1 MKFTNAFTEE
11 NPFIYIKTRYILLCL
26 FIVVFILSIQAM
38 LIYLVMGIDYKKTAP
53 DPIILGLL
61 SNLALALTI
70 GWTIRQLKLIQ
81 INVRQIVGQL
91 IIPYSWLV
99 IIGIVAAR
107 IFFSLGIF
115 RVSYYPLSFIFPKW
129 VASILTQ
136 DFFLEASKSSFPSL
150 YYLLVIIGSL
160 LVTPIAEAF
169 LFQGVVLHRWSAKW
183 GVKPA
188 IITLSLLYS
197 ILYSSNFLGGFSLG
211 LMQTLFYIK
220 SKTLLVPIV
229 ARIINNAIIFVIF
242 FLTISVESSVE
253 TFRSQLGIG
262 VVCLASST
270 PLLIWL
276 LYKNRIRPGEKLPYF
291 ANANR

>member
-1 MKFTNAFTEE
+1 
-11 NPFIYIKTRYILLCL
+11 
-26 FIVVFILSIQAM
+26 
-38 LIYLVMGIDYKKTAP
+38 
-53 DPIILGLL
+53 
-61 SNLALALTI
+61 
-70 GWTIRQLKLIQ
+70 
-81 INVRQIVGQL
+81 
-91 IIPYSWLV
+91 
-99 IIGIVAAR
+99 
-107 IFFSLGIF
+107 
-115 RVSYYPLSFIFPKW
+115 
-129 VASILTQ
+129 
-136 DFFLEASKSSFPSL
+136 
-150 YYLLVIIGSL
+150 L